1 MAEVFPK
8 GMEVQLMMMMMMT
21 VPSTQKALATLPMVP
36 NMSLVV

>member
-8 GMEVQLMMMMMMT
+8 GMEVQLMMMMMT